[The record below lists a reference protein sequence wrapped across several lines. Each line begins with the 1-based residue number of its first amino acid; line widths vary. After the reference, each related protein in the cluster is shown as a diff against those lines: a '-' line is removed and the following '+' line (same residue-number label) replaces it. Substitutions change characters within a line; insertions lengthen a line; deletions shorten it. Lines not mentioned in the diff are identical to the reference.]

1 MKFQVCYAILLMAIA
16 MIEAE
21 IDVSTDNVFDNKDLG
36 YIVKKES
43 FGNQG
48 RSLNDDNDDDDDD
61 HDNLSDNKKFIE
73 INEID
78 KLIEN
83 HFTIITSNL
92 NDTDNSTV
100 RNTTLSTV
108 KNTTPTTVKNT
119 TQTTVEKTT
128 PTTVEKTTP
137 TTVEKTTPTTVVK
150 TTPTTVEKTTPTTVV
165 KTTPTTVEKTT
176 PTTVENTTLSTGKNI
191 ESTSSEISV
200 STIAS
205 LEEYP
210 YQVHGEKGT
219 CILSKMTISLTVTY
233 NNTDMEATN
242 KILNPLP
249 SYITTDGYC
258 SEPYSAM
265 QLTWPFEEP
274 ESTANI
280 NLTMAKMNN
289 ITFSLKKDDEDSK
302 FSVFQILVSI
312 RLDPFN
318 FPDALEAD
326 ILQTTDSNLMLF
338 KASAINGKYKCNIPI
353 TVKTESV
360 EITLNDVELIAF
372 NTDDNIS
379 SRYEENCIENIYE
392 TVNAGNIVGIISVL
406 IIAKTAIC
414 FIGYMIW
421 RR

>member
-1 MKFQVCYAILLMAIA
+1 MKFQVWYAILLMAIA
-16 MIEAE
+16 MIKAE
-21 IDVSTDNVFDNKDLG
+21 IDVSRDNVFDNKDLG

-48 RSLNDDNDDDDDD
+48 RSLNDDDDDDDD
-61 HDNLSDNKKFIE
+61 DDDKNLSENEKFIE

-78 KLIEN
+78 KSIEK

-92 NDTDNSTV
+92 NSTDNSTV
-100 RNTTLSTV
+100 KIDTTSTV
-108 KNTTPTTVKNT
+108 KTTTS
-119 TQTTVEKTT
+119 
-128 PTTVEKTTP
+128 
-137 TTVEKTTPTTVVK
+137 
-150 TTPTTVEKTTPTTVV
+150 
-165 KTTPTTVEKTT
+165 
-176 PTTVENTTLSTGKNI
+176 TTVENTTTTIVKNTTPPTVENTTTTIVKNTTPPTVENITTTIVEKTTSSTGENTSSTIDKNN

-205 LEEYP
+205 LEDYP

-233 NNTDMEATN
+233 NNTEMEATN
-242 KILNPLP
+242 KILNPSS

-265 QLTWPFEEP
+265 QLTWPYEDL
-274 ESTANI
+274 ESKGNL

-338 KASAINGKYKCNIPI
+338 KASAIDGKYKCNIPI
-353 TVKTESV
+353 VVRTESV
-360 EITLNDVELIAF
+360 EITLTDVELIAF

-379 SRYEENCIENIYE
+379 SRYEENCIQNIDE
-392 TVNAGNIVGIISVL
+392 TVNIGNIVGIISVL
-406 IIAKTAIC
+406 IIAKIAIC
-414 FIGYMIW
+414 FVGYMIW